1 MPEDAQAIIKL
12 QNELD
17 KQEQALQRANPEL
30 FAQIKAV
37 EEVQYNSVKAGHSL
51 GACFLQTDKA
61 NLQ

>member
-30 FAQIKAV
+30 KRI
-37 EEVQYNSVKAGHSL
+37 
-51 GACFLQTDKA
+51 
-61 NLQ
+61 